1 MLLLSKL
8 KVSGHSMEPSI
19 HYGQQIL
26 VSIFPYFLSTPKIN
40 DIIAFNEKNTRKIF
54 VKRITGR
61 KGERYFVKGDNT
73 KDSLDSRTLGF
84 IKKSDILGKVIYIL
98 K

>member
-1 MLLLSKL
+1 MLLLSRF

-19 HYGQQIL
+19 HYGQQIM
-26 VSIFPYFLSTPKIN
+26 VSIFPYLLYKPKIN

-54 VKRITGR
+54 VKRIAGK
-61 KGERYFVKGDNT
+61 KGDRYFVKGDNT

-84 IKKSDILGKVIYIL
+84 IEKSDILGKVIYIL